1 MGQRLTSLILVF
13 ILLLTSLGISSPVQ
27 AADESGV
34 TEWNGTPEIFQVNR
48 EPASV
53 APIPYKDVESALA
66 YNHENSPY
74 YRSLNGKW
82 KFHWSKNPAERPKE
96 FYKED
101 FNDSEWDEIQVPSNW
116 QMEGYGMPIYLNQ
129 YHPWQGYG
137 RIAPPE
143 VPTEFNDVGSYRHRF
158 TVPENWQD
166 RRIVI
171 SFQGVKS
178 AFYVWVNGQK
188 VGYSEDSFS
197 PAEFDITDYVK
208 EGNNNLAVEVY
219 RWSDGAWLE
228 NQDMID
234 LSGIFRDVYLYATP
248 KVHMQDFTVRT
259 HLDDAYEDATL
270 DLKVDVKNF
279 GEQTPGEH
287 QVEAMLYDADQ
298 EPVLDTPVTMNVNFN
313 GKHEVTLKADQLVD
327 NPDKWSAEDP
337 NLYTLVLSLTNKSG
351 HLIEAVSTR
360 VGFREF
366 EIDDGQMKINGQP
379 IVFKGV
385 NRHEMDPDQGQVMTK
400 ERMIEDIQLMKKYN
414 INAIRVAHYP
424 SHPFLYDLADEY
436 GLYIMNESN
445 LESHN
450 MRPFPGNKPDWN
462 AAVLDRTKSMVERD
476 KNHPS
481 VIIWSMGNEVGS
493 GQVFEEMAA
502 WVRSFDPTRLIHFQQ
517 DNSLADMTSNM
528 YPSVETVENY
538 GKSGNQKPYIMCEY
552 VHAMGNSVGNIKEYW
567 DVIDKYPNL
576 QGGFIWDWVDQ
587 ALTWPT
593 PEGYEEETFFS
604 YGGDWDDDYPSDG
617 IFSANGLVTPDRTP
631 QPELEEVK
639 RIYQNIEIKG
649 LALENGEIEITN
661 DYLFTNLNQFDAT
674 WTFLADDKVQQEGTL
689 NKLNIAPGESQTVTL
704 PIEEPELIPGVEYW
718 LNVSLTLSDDTSW
731 AKKGHEIA
739 KQQFKIP
746 FNTLETPELDTTN
759 MPTIQ
764 VEDNTEQ
771 VTVNGQDFQ
780 LVFDKAQGTIST
792 FKYQDTEMLKT
803 GPIPNFWRTPND
815 NDTMNGMINRTGT
828 WRDAGRDMHVD
839 EVNVREINDK
849 AVSIQVNATL
859 PTMTESRY
867 KVTYFVYGSGD
878 VVVRS
883 TVVPGNGL
891 PELPAFGMELTLPKE
906 FENLSW
912 YGRGPHENYWD
923 RNTGADV
930 GVYEGTVEDQF
941 FPYVNPQQTGNKTDV
956 RWATLTDDDGTGLL
970 ISGLPL
976 IEVNALHYTEE
987 DLEQAKHPYELT
999 KLEDI
1004 IVNVNDKQM
1013 GVGNSWG
1020 DTALPEYMLYAD
1032 QPYSYSYRLTPVTK
1046 DMSPMALSKKQVK
1059 LDLLKDI
1066 KLDGESIED
1075 FNSDVNNYEVIF
1087 SKGVR
1092 DTAPIV
1098 EAIPVSD
1105 DIKVEVTQAEEFPGQ
1120 AVIHATS
1127 KDGFLNETYTID
1139 FKIVPFSYISDLDWE
1154 SAEIGWGTIQRD
1166 RSVDG
1171 NRLTLLGDDGEVVF
1185 EKGIG
1190 THAHSEIVY
1199 DIEGKG
1205 YTTFESYVGVD
1216 REDTKGTVTFQV
1228 WVDGEKVY
1236 DSGKMTGNTVMK
1248 FVSVDI
1254 TGKKQLKLVVT
1265 DAGDGNGHDH
1275 ADWADAKLKAPEGA
1289 SSTKEMQTLI
1299 QRFAEDGEFANDD
1312 VVHAL
1317 QIHLTAVS
1325 RFEER
1330 ELADKIVKHMQN
1342 FKLLLDH
1349 QKEHALISE
1358 KAYNALKSDAD
1369 SLIMTW
1375 Q

>member
-1 MGQRLTSLILVF
+1 
-13 ILLLTSLGISSPVQ
+13 
-27 AADESGV
+27 
-34 TEWNGTPEIFQVNR
+34 
-48 EPASV
+48 
-53 APIPYKDVESALA
+53 
-66 YNHENSPY
+66 
-74 YRSLNGKW
+74 
-82 KFHWSKNPAERPKE
+82 
-96 FYKED
+96 
-101 FNDSEWDEIQVPSNW
+101 
-116 QMEGYGMPIYLNQ
+116 
-129 YHPWQGYG
+129 
-137 RIAPPE
+137 
-143 VPTEFNDVGSYRHRF
+143 
-158 TVPENWQD
+158 
-166 RRIVI
+166 
-171 SFQGVKS
+171 
-178 AFYVWVNGQK
+178 
-188 VGYSEDSFS
+188 
-197 PAEFDITDYVK
+197 
-208 EGNNNLAVEVY
+208 
-219 RWSDGAWLE
+219 
-228 NQDMID
+228 
-234 LSGIFRDVYLYATP
+234 
-248 KVHMQDFTVRT
+248 
-259 HLDDAYEDATL
+259 
-270 DLKVDVKNF
+270 
-279 GEQTPGEH
+279 
-287 QVEAMLYDADQ
+287 
-298 EPVLDTPVTMNVNFN
+298 
-313 GKHEVTLKADQLVD
+313 
-327 NPDKWSAEDP
+327 
-337 NLYTLVLSLTNKSG
+337 
-351 HLIEAVSTR
+351 
-360 VGFREF
+360 
-366 EIDDGQMKINGQP
+366 MKINGQP

-661 DYLFTNLNQFDAT
+661 DYLFANLNQFDAT

-859 PTMTESRY
+859 PTMT
-867 KVTYFVYGSGD
+867 
-878 VVVRS
+878 
-883 TVVPGNGL
+883 
-891 PELPAFGMELTLPKE
+891 
-906 FENLSW
+906 
-912 YGRGPHENYWD
+912 
-923 RNTGADV
+923 
-930 GVYEGTVEDQF
+930 
-941 FPYVNPQQTGNKTDV
+941 
-956 RWATLTDDDGTGLL
+956 
-970 ISGLPL
+970 
-976 IEVNALHYTEE
+976 
-987 DLEQAKHPYELT
+987 
-999 KLEDI
+999 
-1004 IVNVNDKQM
+1004 
-1013 GVGNSWG
+1013 
-1020 DTALPEYMLYAD
+1020 
-1032 QPYSYSYRLTPVTK
+1032 
-1046 DMSPMALSKKQVK
+1046 SP
-1059 LDLLKDI
+1059 DI
-1066 KLDGESIED
+1066 K
-1075 FNSDVNNYEVIF
+1075 
-1087 SKGVR
+1087 
-1092 DTAPIV
+1092 
-1098 EAIPVSD
+1098 
-1105 DIKVEVTQAEEFPGQ
+1105 
-1120 AVIHATS
+1120 
-1127 KDGFLNETYTID
+1127 
-1139 FKIVPFSYISDLDWE
+1139 
-1154 SAEIGWGTIQRD
+1154 
-1166 RSVDG
+1166 
-1171 NRLTLLGDDGEVVF
+1171 
-1185 EKGIG
+1185 
-1190 THAHSEIVY
+1190 
-1199 DIEGKG
+1199 
-1205 YTTFESYVGVD
+1205 
-1216 REDTKGTVTFQV
+1216 
-1228 WVDGEKVY
+1228 
-1236 DSGKMTGNTVMK
+1236 
-1248 FVSVDI
+1248 
-1254 TGKKQLKLVVT
+1254 
-1265 DAGDGNGHDH
+1265 
-1275 ADWADAKLKAPEGA
+1275 
-1289 SSTKEMQTLI
+1289 
-1299 QRFAEDGEFANDD
+1299 
-1312 VVHAL
+1312 
-1317 QIHLTAVS
+1317 
-1325 RFEER
+1325 
-1330 ELADKIVKHMQN
+1330 
-1342 FKLLLDH
+1342 
-1349 QKEHALISE
+1349 
-1358 KAYNALKSDAD
+1358 
-1369 SLIMTW
+1369 
-1375 Q
+1375 